1 MENYKS
7 SLAKR
12 CLSVLLM
19 VAMVL
24 STFVPFTKP
33 TYAAAQ
39 DSSAITAEN
48 MAANQYETYYY
59 TSDRQYTYNGDV
71 VTFVSET
78 QIEAGGQTYDLKN
91 KQTDIDVSVDGDTAT
106 VSFTNVTIPISQVS
120 GAWNSSYAGEAKIQY
135 NSDIPGQAKVES
147 ANMKMDQLVI
157 SGLSEGTYH
166 LTGGTIFEKAN
177 EWSPGIDLDGD
188 GNKETEG
195 YFGTMPDITLVVGD
209 STEEPGGAEKPSDD
223 AIVITTE
230 DLSVNKYETYYYT
243 DQAEYAY
250 NGKKVEFISESQF
263 KAGSETVDLKNKKT
277 DINVSVADG
286 IATVAFTNLSTPINS
301 ISGEWNSGSGG
312 TVQIQYDSDIPGKA
326 KITSSNKDLSKLV
339 IEGLSEGTYHLTGGT
354 IFEKANQWS
363 PGTDLNGDG
372 KKETEGYFGTLPDI
386 TIVVGSSE
394 QPVEPDVYLGD
405 KTEAK
410 IYDDF
415 ENDVW
420 LQYQQKDM
428 KVGETANLRP
438 WRVPQIITNA
448 ITNDVARPQFNFE
461 IISGDSV
468 SLSTAKTDEKAVVTA
483 VKPGT
488 SVVKVT
494 YDALDYKNQHWDPIS
509 TVNTGYA
516 VYTVGEEGTAII
528 TCNDELTNWRH
539 YDTIYYNEGDTVPY
553 DFTVD
558 TTGAESVK
566 VTCNGIEIKGNGN
579 QYTANLE
586 NRSNIIGVVATDADG
601 KTKSFYRVI
610 DARFIEVNVKNKTN
624 DGQPIK
630 AGDTANISFRGIT
643 MPVYKLATIYNPQ
656 MGSNSTYVSYKSEQ
670 LGQSFKGQCS
680 QWDLA
685 TNNDFDVTFD
695 KDGDYTFTSDEGIY
709 CAWWGSE
716 LGADITAEG
725 SGEPNLNAP
734 TLKDYFSMLPDFTIN
749 VGSGV
754 AVESI
759 TLNKTELELE
769 EGQSEQLTAAVLPE
783 NATTKTV
790 TWTSSQPE
798 VATVDSKGEVTAV
811 KSGQA
816 VIKAAIGDKEATCTV
831 TVTENENPAVIP
843 VESVSVLPK
852 VMGMMAGMSSRLRV
866 TVLPENATDKTVTW
880 TSSDPNVVLVNA
892 EGAVTFVSAG
902 KATITASAGG
912 KEDTCEVTVS
922 ANPYLTKYELSPEKI
937 QPGTKVTL
945 SLPELEV
952 PATDADPVH
961 TMQTRYNTTIPGLS
975 QVTSAEAKDQEDLI
989 RTVTFTIPDNTE
1001 PGTYYLTDGCV
1012 YKEWGG
1018 TLVQGVFWTNKQS
1031 QEFYKNM
1038 RMPVV
1043 AVVVEDSYQA
1053 EKEAAQAVTDQ
1064 INALGEITLDK
1075 ENDVKAARDAYDGLS
1090 KKAKSYVSDETV
1102 KTLVEAEMT
1111 IKDLKPVIGQ
1121 VTISVERFTLGQ
1133 GYYIEPVN
1141 VALKEDNSCSD
1152 IIRRLIGNDN
1162 FLGQAN
1168 YLSGIKG
1175 ADLGADKVA
1184 IPEYI
1189 SKYYGGP
1196 TTEEALAIGNP
1207 DEYLGEFDY
1216 NQGSGWY
1223 YFVNNKAPNVGIN
1236 DRMPN
1241 DGDVI
1246 RLQFTL
1252 VYGSDLKS
1260 NESFTIADK
1269 DNLTKAL
1276 ANLNG
1281 REDKEELLAN
1291 TAVKT
1296 AYDKALEAAQ
1306 DMGLSQND
1314 TDAAAAALNDAIT
1327 AVDDLKELGSYKET
1341 SKAGLDTYK
1350 NSADYR
1356 DAQKTE
1362 LAKAIEDGKKA
1373 IDAASDKA
1381 GVDKAVADAKA
1392 AMDAIKTD
1400 AQLTEEE

>member
-7 SLAKR
+7 SLTKR

-33 TYAAAQ
+33 TYAAAKE
-39 DSSAITAEN
+39 STAITAEN

-59 TSDRQYTYNGDV
+59 TSDRQYTYNGDA

-78 QIEAGGQTYDLKN
+78 QFEAGGQTHDLKN
-91 KQTDIDVSVDGDTAT
+91 RQTDIDVSVEEGTAT
-106 VSFTNVTIPISQVS
+106 VS
-120 GAWNSSYAGEAKIQY
+120 
-135 NSDIPGQAKVES
+135 
-147 ANMKMDQLVI
+147 
-157 SGLSEGTYH
+157 
-166 LTGGTIFEKAN
+166 LTG
-177 EWSPGIDLDGD
+177 
-188 GNKETEG
+188 
-195 YFGTMPDITLVVGD
+195 
-209 STEEPGGAEKPSDD
+209 
-223 AIVITTE
+223 
-230 DLSVNKYETYYYT
+230 
-243 DQAEYAY
+243 
-250 NGKKVEFISESQF
+250 
-263 KAGSETVDLKNKKT
+263 
-277 DINVSVADG
+277 
-286 IATVAFTNLSTPINS
+286 LSTPIDAIPS
-301 ISGEWNSGSGG
+301 EWNSGFGG
-312 TVQIQYDSDIPGKA
+312 TVQIQYDSDIPDKA
-326 KITSSNKDLSKLV
+326 KITSANKDLTKLV
-339 IEGLSEGTYHLTGGT
+339 IEGLEEGTYHLTDGT
-354 IFEKANQWS
+354 IYEKANQYS

-386 TIVVGSSE
+386 TIVVGSAE
-394 QPVEPDVYLGD
+394 QPTDPDVYLGD

-410 IYDDF
+410 VYDDF
-415 ENDVW
+415 ENDIW

-438 WRVPQIITNA
+438 WRVPQIITNT

-494 YDALDYKNQHWDPIS
+494 YDALDYKNQHWNPIS
-509 TVNTGYA
+509 AVNTGYA
-516 VYTVGEEGTAII
+516 VYTVGEEGTATI

-553 DFTVD
+553 NFTVD
-558 TTGAESVK
+558 TTGAKSVK

-601 KTKSFYRVI
+601 KTRSFYRVI
-610 DARFIEVNVKNKTN
+610 DARFIEVNIKNKTN

-734 TLKDYFSMLPDFTIN
+734 TLKDYFSTLPDFTVN

-754 AVESI
+754 AVESVA
-759 TLNKTELELE
+759 LNKTALELE
-769 EGQSEQLTAAVLPE
+769 EGQSEQLTATVLPE
-783 NATTKTV
+783 DATIKTV

-798 VATVDSKGEVTAV
+798 VATVDNKGEVTAV
-811 KSGQA
+811 KSGQT
-816 VIKAAIGDKEATCTV
+816 VIKAAIGEKEATCTV
-831 TVTENENPAVIP
+831 TVKENEKPAVVP
-843 VESVSVLPK
+843 VESVSVMPK
-852 VMGMMAGMSSRLRV
+852 VMGMMEGMSSRLRV
-866 TVLPENATDKTVTW
+866 TVLPDNATDKTVTW

-961 TMQTRYNTTIPGLS
+961 TMQTRYNTTIPGLN

-1043 AVVVEDSYQA
+1043 AVVVEESFQA

-1102 KTLVEAEMT
+1102 KTLVEAEMA

-1175 ADLGADKVA
+1175 ADLGPDKVA

-1196 TTEEALAIGNP
+1196 TTEEALAIGNS

-1241 DGDVI
+1241 DGDVV

-1291 TAVKT
+1291 TAVKA
-1296 AYDKALEAAQ
+1296 AYDKALGAAQ

-1327 AVDDLKELGSYKET
+1327 AVDDLKELEPYKET
-1341 SKAGLDTYK
+1341 SKASLDTYK
-1350 NSADYR
+1350 NPEDYR
-1356 DAQKTE
+1356 DAQKIE

-1400 AQLTEEE
+1400 AQLTEENQPTPTPTPAPTTPNGGSGDNSGGNSSGNSGSAASTTAGSNTNTGIMGNPSVGVWACAALIAVAGLTGAVVIRKRRKS